1 MNFLKYY
8 FSQRG
13 NERVK
18 CKVKMSHMKKLCND
32 LKIRL
37 LTFEFVMRL
46 SKKKSCEK
54 GCSFRRDAKETIK
67 NIDGL

>member
-37 LTFEFVMRL
+37 LTFEFVTRL
-46 SKKKSCEK
+46 SKKKSC
-54 GCSFRRDAKETIK
+54 K
-67 NIDGL
+67 N